1 MHQSVRLEQPLSKSK
16 SQIKRET
23 CFEIILNVFNARY
36 EGKENSMEFINSWL
50 DEESGNMRKFLDLV
64 SGPPPEDWIHG
75 LGEQGAGAR
84 PGALGR
90 HLSSLHTVLVENVG
104 KVGTIQS
111 LQKLS

>member
-1 MHQSVRLEQPLSKSK
+1 MNNHCLA
-16 SQIKRET
+16 IT
-23 CFEIILNVFNARY
+23 INVFDSRY

-75 LGEQGAGAR
+75 LGEQR
-84 PGALGR
+84 GALGR

-104 KVGTIQS
+104 KVGTTQS
-111 LQKLS
+111 LQKLSSDLSIL